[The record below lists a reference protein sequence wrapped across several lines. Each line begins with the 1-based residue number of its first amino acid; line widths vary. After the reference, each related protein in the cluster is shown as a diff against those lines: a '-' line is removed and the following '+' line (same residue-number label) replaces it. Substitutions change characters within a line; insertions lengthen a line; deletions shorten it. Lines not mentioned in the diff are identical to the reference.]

1 MIELL
6 GDLTEIHFEVF
17 WDKFQEKA
25 PGDWYPFNSG
35 VVWFSMKEEERIAAF
50 KHLCLSGP
58 IGTPHYHL
66 KSFKK

>member
-17 WDKFQEKA
+17 WDKFQEMD
-25 PGDWYPFNSG
+25 PSDWDKTRYEA
-35 VVWFSMKEEERIAAF
+35 VWFSMKEAERIAAF
-50 KHLCLSGP
+50 TYLCLFTN
-58 IGTPHYHL
+58 IGSPHYHL